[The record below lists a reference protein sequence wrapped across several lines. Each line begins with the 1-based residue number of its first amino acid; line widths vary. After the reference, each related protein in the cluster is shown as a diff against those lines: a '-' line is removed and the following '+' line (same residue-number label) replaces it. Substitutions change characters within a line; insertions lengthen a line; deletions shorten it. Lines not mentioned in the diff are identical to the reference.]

1 MMNIFNRNKLKCG
14 ITLDFLSWEV
24 KAERLLKDLAACNLI
39 LDSCIFIGVETWL
52 DVGFLILNLIVKN

>member
-14 ITLDFLSWEV
+14 ITLDFLRWEV

-39 LDSCIFIGVETWL
+39 LDSCIFIGVET
-52 DVGFLILNLIVKN
+52 